1 MSLTSALPGEIV
13 RWLSAQEQ
21 LSDITFLTEF
31 PAIKK
36 AIPLKKVIVAIGL
49 QSLTLTDKFVENAQG
64 VLERQEYCRTAVMQ
78 ISLNV
83 HVPFSRGGHTCHE
96 VFSNVADALTF
107 ASDLEIEE
115 SACGSIVS
123 DRDTDALVLT
133 GTIRIS
139 SDFCP
144 AVSSGMHF
152 QSFLNKDLLCGSHI
166 RNQNIHVTP
175 EQIDRWNNPFKTSEY
190 IGNGSSS
197 RIINLGFRPSY
208 VSVFASE
215 YAATEYNS
223 STSGT
228 SAYTAQAC
236 SSSASLGIQLTSN
249 GFKVYNGTNGSD
261 NTIPYLNIAGNRYG
275 YMYVK

>member
-13 RWLSAQEQ
+13 QWLSSQPQ
-21 LSDITFLTEF
+21 LSDITFLTEY

-36 AIPLKKVIVAIGL
+36 AIPLKKVIVAVGL

-64 VLERQEYCRTAVMQ
+64 VLERQEYCRTATMQ

-107 ASDLEIEE
+107 ASDLNIEE
-115 SACGSIVS
+115 STCGNIVS

-133 GTIRIS
+133 GTLRIT

-144 AVSSGMHF
+144 AASSSMHF

-166 RNQNIHVTP
+166 RNQSIHLTQA
-175 EQIDRWNNPFKTSEY
+175 QIDRWDNPIRASEY
-190 IGNGSSS
+190 IGNGGNT
-197 RIINLGFRPSY
+197 RTVNLGFRPAY

-215 YAATEYNS
+215 YAAAEYIAANVK
-223 STSGT
+223 TGVY
-228 SAYTAQAC
+228 AAQAC
-236 SSSASLGIQLTSN
+236 GSSASLGIRLTN
-249 GFKVYNGTNGSD
+249 TGFQVYNGTNGTNES
-261 NTIPYLNIAGNRYG
+261 TPYLNEAGVRYG
-275 YMYVK
+275 YLYIK